1 LPSSSGSARPAATGR
16 DPASRG
22 GGGSIGGPTALGPL
36 VAVLALLL
44 LIVGI
49 VAFVTWQRGPR
60 GGTTADEA
68 YGTVTRIASRFGFG
82 PRPNQTVYEYAGV
95 LSDVLPIVR
104 PELETVARAKVE
116 SVYARE
122 ILGDERIQSLKA
134 AQRRLRVSLLR
145 LAFRRRERRK
155 KG

>member
-1 LPSSSGSARPAATGR
+1 M
-16 DPASRG
+16 
-22 GGGSIGGPTALGPL
+22 
-36 VAVLALLL
+36 
-44 LIVGI
+44 
-49 VAFVTWQRGPR
+49 
-60 GGTTADEA
+60 
-68 YGTVTRIASRFGFG
+68 TRIASRFGFG

-155 KG
+155 KKL